1 MSFLRWS
8 AAMIAAIVSG
18 LAAAGSWH
26 AGLLTDLVAG
36 SRRPSVV
43 VRVADGAVLI
53 GMSAWAW
60 LLPRER
66 PWGVLAV
73 LASAAVWFVVLGG
86 LNVG

>member
-36 SRRPSVV
+36 VKASECCGSCGGRGG
-43 VRVADGAVLI
+43 AD
-53 GMSAWAW
+53 
-60 LLPRER
+60 
-66 PWGVLAV
+66 
-73 LASAAVWFVVLGG
+73 
-86 LNVG
+86 